1 MDLHNITYLTP
12 TGNGLLLISWNLTV
26 NFVRHCC
33 YLYDCNP
40 DRSWDKRLSTIVILS

>member
-1 MDLHNITYLTP
+1 MDLHYITYLTP

-26 NFVRHCC
+26 NSVRHC

-40 DRSWDKRLSTIVILS
+40 DRSRDKRLSTIVTLS